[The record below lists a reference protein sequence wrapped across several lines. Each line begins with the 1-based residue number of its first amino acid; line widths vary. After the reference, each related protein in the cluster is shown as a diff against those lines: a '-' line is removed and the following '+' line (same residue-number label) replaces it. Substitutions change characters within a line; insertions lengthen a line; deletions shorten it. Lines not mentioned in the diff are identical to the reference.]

1 MTWSTPTDEYNL
13 YQNAAVLIE
22 SSPVSHSRSLLTFKT
37 IQHTIRLDDH
47 RAGRQGTCSS
57 IRLQRS
63 VHVRLQ
69 STSSPQSFYDKSVGH
84 TVSNILVVGRIYEWT
99 LWKLICC
106 LFKLNSTCLV
116 DPKSSLKLSSNIDC
130 KSPLHSFSI
139 KVNSLTF
146 SLKKSEL
153 SIKKNVS
160 EFNFCGHQKG
170 K

>member
-22 SSPVSHSRSLLTFKT
+22 PSPVSHSRSLLTFKT
-37 IQHTIRLDDH
+37 IQHTTWLDDH

-63 VHVRLQ
+63 VHVLLQ
-69 STSSPQSFYDKSVGH
+69 STSSPQSFYNKSVGH

-99 LWKLICC
+99 LWK
-106 LFKLNSTCLV
+106 FQ
-116 DPKSSLKLSSNIDC
+116 KSSLKLSSNIDC

-139 KVNSLTF
+139 KVNSLTLSF
-146 SLKKSEL
+146 KKTYQNL
-153 SIKKNVS
+153 VFVGIKKENC
-160 EFNFCGHQKG
+160 FTLKWLI